1 MTRCLLWA
9 VIAPESFFILLKTLE
24 LTIFEPYIVET
35 FDIEKLTLVDQNN
48 TKAKR
53 SRSIK

>member
-9 VIAPESFFILLKTLE
+9 VIAPESFFILLNT